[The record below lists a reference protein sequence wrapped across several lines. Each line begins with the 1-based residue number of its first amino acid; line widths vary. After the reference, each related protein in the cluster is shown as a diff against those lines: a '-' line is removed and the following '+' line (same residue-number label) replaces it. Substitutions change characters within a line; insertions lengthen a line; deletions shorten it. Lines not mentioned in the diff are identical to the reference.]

1 MGYSTVPWASFGA
14 ALAAVAGALTGL
26 LFVALSVKSDTLLA
40 SRSLRGRATQTLVLF
55 MTSVLI
61 AVCLVAPQP
70 AAALGAE
77 LIAVAV
83 ASGTLLL
90 ILDRRA
96 GHGSNLEVA
105 RDIERFAPNALTTA
119 LVGVAGLTLLVKA
132 GGGLYWL
139 IPAAVASLAGGVVS
153 AWLFLVRLTGES
165 WTGEFAMPPDQ
176 HVNPAEEPSSTSAP
190 GRPADPAAE
199 GTTLMPGVLRE
210 PASRIRIQPQVMRIG
225 RRPDNDI
232 IVVSD
237 LGVPKQHA
245 ELRRTPAGRYSII
258 DVGSHTGTFING
270 TPVTQQELKE
280 GDIIAIGHAT
290 FRLVG
295 GELIEYVDDGRPP
308 R

>member
-1 MGYSTVPWASFGA
+1 MGYSTQPWAGFGE

-77 LIAVAV
+77 LIAVAA

-96 GHGSNLEVA
+96 GHGNNQQA
-105 RDIERFAPNALTTA
+105 TRDIERLSPNALTTA

-139 IPAAVASLAGGVVS
+139 IPAAAASLAGGVVS
-153 AWLFLVRLTGES
+153 AWLFLVGLTGQS
-165 WTGEFAMPPDQ
+165 GASEFAMPPGQ
-176 HVNPAEEPSSTSAP
+176 HVNPAEEPSSTSSP
-190 GRPADPAAE
+190 GRPADPAAK
-199 GTTLMPGVLRE
+199 GATLMPGVLRE

-295 GELIEYVDDGRPP
+295 GELIEYVDDGRSP